1 MTQKNHT
8 AWQDVHASLNTLEAA
23 IRNSQKSKQNDARND
38 AQKEQLLGQL
48 DHTIAALEKL
58 LEGLHGNG

>member
-23 IRNSQKSKQNDARND
+23 IHNSQKSKQNDARND

-48 DHTIAALEKL
+48 DSTIAALEKL